1 VFPVARAARSCG
13 PCGDAGN
20 NPCRRQGDQ
29 VVAPGSTGRRLLVE
43 DVAKV
48 PDHDDDPGN
57 IAATQQYLR
66 DFNRLDETTAT
77 SRELFDAMM
86 ELHPDRAN
94 PGSLW

>member
-1 VFPVARAARSCG
+1 MSKAIRSSRRARRGAGCWSRTSPRS
-13 PCGDAGN
+13 P
-20 NPCRRQGDQ
+20 
-29 VVAPGSTGRRLLVE
+29 T
-43 DVAKV
+43 
-48 PDHDDDPGN
+48 HDDDPGN